1 MLWMDLAAAI
11 GRLPEGALACGNL
24 PPIRE
29 GYGGGKWSRDFGEGM
44 RPPCAGVAT
53 GARLMTKDPDD
64 NSRFWLALARLIAGE
79 CIAD

>member
-44 RPPCAGVAT
+44 RPRCA
-53 GARLMTKDPDD
+53 RRNPPELD
-64 NSRFWLALARLIAGE
+64 
-79 CIAD
+79 